1 MRVLLLLLL
10 SVALFSCGNTIYIVR
25 HAEKAPVEAGAS
37 QMMASDPPLSDPGKL
52 RAIALR
58 DKLKGENIRF
68 IFSTNTKRTIATAQP
83 LNELRG
89 NGSIEIYSSKKDSM
103 DIFIEKLK
111 AIRKGNILVVGH
123 SNTVDDIVNKLCQ
136 KTVIAADL
144 KDNEYDNLFILKRKG
159 DRYFYKNKKYGNT
172 SPD

>member
-1 MRVLLLLLL
+1 MRVLLLLIIC
-10 SVALFSCGNTIYIVR
+10 VTLFSCGNTIYIVR
-25 HAEKAPVEAGAS
+25 HEEKAPVEAGAS

-83 LNELRG
+83 LNDQRG
-89 NGSIEIYSSKKDSM
+89 NTSIEIYSSKKDSM

-111 AIRKGNILVVGH
+111 TIRKGNILVVGH
-123 SNTVDDIVNKLCQ
+123 SNTVDDIVNRLSQ
-136 KTVIAADL
+136 RTAIAADL

-159 DRYFYKNKKYGNT
+159 RGYLYKNEKYGNKY
-172 SPD
+172 PD